1 VCPICKR
8 AGPQPEPSGGTWG
21 FNCDVCGTFRIAED
35 LSVELS
41 QSNAVDVNRLRPFL
55 SAYSRQHAESRQTV
69 ILDNGNWRRAAE
81 AHRTTPVPEKVWK
94 LLRLIGSR
102 TSVAGS
108 AVRLNAERDC
118 PLIDAATPHEFGYLF
133 TYLLHNGYIEGTVAA
148 ATVLIN
154 GWERLQPVGYG
165 AGVPGRCFV
174 AMSFDPALN
183 TVYLDGIEPAVRDCG
198 FTPVRVD
205 HEHYNEGIN
214 DRILAEV
221 RLAQFIVADFTQQ
234 KHGVYF
240 EAGFA
245 MGLGRPVIWLC
256 SEDDF
261 DNRHFDTDHYNHI
274 KWRDPADLRQ
284 KLADRIRA
292 TIGDRNPLPML

>member
-1 VCPICKR
+1 VEDGAST
-8 AGPQPEPSGGTWG
+8 AGSFQITQ
-21 FNCDVCGTFRIAED
+21 D

-41 QSNAVDVNRLRPFL
+41 QSNAPEVNQLRPFL
-55 SAYSRQHAESRQTV
+55 SAYSRQHAESGQTV
-69 ILDNGNWRRAAE
+69 TLDNGNWRRAAE
-81 AHRTTPVPEKVWK
+81 AHRTIPVPEKVWK

-102 TSVAGS
+102 TTVAGS
-108 AVRLNAERDC
+108 GIQLNPERDC
-118 PLIDAATPHEFGYLF
+118 PLIDAATPYEFGYLYN
-133 TYLLHNGYIEGTVAA
+133 YLLEHAYIHGQVNS
-148 ATVLIN
+148 ATVLIK
-154 GWERLQPVGYG
+154 GWEKLQPVGSG
-165 AGVPGRCFV
+165 AGIPGRCFV
-174 AMSFDPALN
+174 AMSFDPALDN
-183 TVYLDGIEPAVRDCG
+183 LYLEGIEPAIRDCG

-205 HEHYNEGIN
+205 REHYNEDIN
-214 DRILAEV
+214 DRILAEI

-261 DNRHFDTDHYNHI
+261 KNRHFDTDHYNHI
-274 KWRDPADLRQ
+274 KWHAPADLRQ

-292 TIGDRNPLPML
+292 TIGDRNPAPIL